1 MPYDEYMHMLDEAD
15 VLVDQLYSYTPSMN
29 SLAAMARGT
38 VVIGGGEN
46 DYYNFIGEPKLRPI
60 INVRPDIS
68 DSENEAMIERA
79 FFTEGQLQRMSRQ
92 SIEFT
97 RKYHDYRRV
106 AEQYEKMYR
115 SL

>member
-1 MPYDEYMHMLDEAD
+1 
-15 VLVDQLYSYTPSMN
+15 MN

-68 DSENEAMIERA
+68 DRENEAMIERA